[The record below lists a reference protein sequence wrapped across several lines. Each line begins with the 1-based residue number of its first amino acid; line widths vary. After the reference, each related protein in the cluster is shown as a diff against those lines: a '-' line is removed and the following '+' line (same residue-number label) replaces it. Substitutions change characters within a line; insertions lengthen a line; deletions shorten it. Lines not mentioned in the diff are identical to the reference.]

1 MKLILRADVDNLG
14 LLGDVVNVKPGYGRN
29 YLIPQGLAMVATE
42 GNVKLFELERK
53 KLQAHMDELRHE
65 ALSLGEKVAA
75 TVVEITMRAGEGD
88 KLYGSVTRAAI
99 ADQLNGLLGGDVEDI
114 DRKKIMLDEPIRSLG
129 EYKITVRLHRD
140 VQPELTVKVLKHGAD
155 YEHEAEA
162 EQAEAAEEPEVE
174 TAESVESPAE
184 EPEVGAAEDA

>member
-14 LLGDVVNVKPGYGRN
+14 LLGEVVNVKPGYGRN
-29 YLIPQGLAMVATE
+29 YLIPQGLAMLASE

-53 KLQAHMDELRHE
+53 KLQSRMDELRQ
-65 ALSLGEKVAA
+65 AAMSLGEKVAA
-75 TVVEITMRAGEGD
+75 AVVEISMRAGEGD

-99 ADQLNGLLGGDVEDI
+99 ADQLNTLLGSDVEEI
-114 DRKKIMLDEPIRSLG
+114 DRKKIMLEEPIRALG

-140 VQPELTVKVLKHGAD
+140 VQPELTVKVLKYGAD
-155 YEHEAEA
+155 YEQEDV
-162 EQAEAAEEPEVE
+162 AEEPETAEEPQVE
-174 TAESVESPAE
+174 TADVESPAE

>member
-29 YLIPQGLAMVATE
+29 YLIPQGLAMLATE

-53 KLQAHMDELRHE
+53 KLQSHMDELRQ
-65 ALSLGEKVAA
+65 AAMSLGEKVAA
-75 TVVEITMRAGEGD
+75 TVVEISMRAGEGD

-99 ADQLNGLLGGDVEDI
+99 ADQLNGLLGADVEEI
-114 DRKKIMLDEPIRSLG
+114 DRKKILLEEPIRALG

-155 YEHEAEA
+155 YEHEEVAEEPKTA
-162 EQAEAAEEPEVE
+162 EEPQVEAAEV
-174 TAESVESPAE
+174 VESPAE